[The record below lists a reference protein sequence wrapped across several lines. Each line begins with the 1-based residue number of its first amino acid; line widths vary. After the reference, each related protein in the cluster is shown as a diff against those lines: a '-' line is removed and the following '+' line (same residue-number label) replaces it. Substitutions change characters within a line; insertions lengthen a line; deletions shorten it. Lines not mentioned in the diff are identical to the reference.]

1 MPDIYRYTS
10 PVAPKDATGPVAAVY
25 AQIKDEFLLA
35 DGPLMTLSRAPE
47 LLVCVWALLRESELA
62 GPVPRAERELVAV
75 AVSAANTCPCCVDAH
90 TALGHAGGDHTAAEA
105 VRAGRRP
112 RDPALAALAD
122 WAAVTGDPTPGPRPA
137 PPFPAE
143 HTAAFIG
150 TALVTHIIN
159 RVTSSLL
166 VERLLPG
173 DLQRSRTVRR
183 VLGAAVRRGPGRP
196 VAPGRSLEL
205 LPATAAAPPAWADGP
220 VGTAYAAL
228 AGAVASLDV
237 PDTVRARTRDAVAA
251 WDGRPPALFEDPVGA
266 HADGLDAPDR
276 TAVRLAVLAALSPH
290 RIADADV
297 AAWRAATGRTA
308 DADLVRL
315 VVLGAF
321 TAADRIQ
328 RSLAAAAARRHP
340 AGQPGEA

>member
-1 MPDIYRYTS
+1 MPGIYRYTS
-10 PVAPKDATGPVAAVY
+10 PVDPKEATGPVAAVY
-25 AQIKDEFLLA
+25 AQIKEEFLLA
-35 DGPLMTLSRAPE
+35 DGPLMALSRAPE
-47 LLVCVWALLRESELA
+47 LLVRVWALLRESELA

-75 AVSAANTCPCCVDAH
+75 AVSAANTCPFCVDAH
-90 TALGHAGGDHTAAEA
+90 TTLSHAGGDHAAAEA
-105 VRAGRRP
+105 VRAGGRP

-122 WAAVTGDPTPGPRPA
+122 WAAATADPALDPRPE

-143 HTAAFIG
+143 HTAAFVG
-150 TALVTHIIN
+150 TALASHIIN
-159 RVTSSLL
+159 RVTSCLL

-183 VLGAAVRRGPGRP
+183 VLGAAVRRGPGRSVP
-196 VAPGRSLEL
+196 PGRSLDL
-205 LPATAAAPPAWADGP
+205 LPAVPTAPPAWADGP
-220 VGTAYAAL
+220 VGAAYAAL
-228 AGAVASLDV
+228 AAAVAALDV
-237 PDTVRARTRDAVAA
+237 PDTVRARTRAAVTD

-290 RIADADV
+290 RVTDADV

-328 RSLAAAAARRHP
+328 RSLAADPAREHP
-340 AGQPGEA
+340 SR